1 MFYKQF
7 ILDNGVKTVYISKR
21 DLNISC
27 INVLFKVGA
36 KNESKEHLGISHVLE
51 HMLLKGTKQYGTN
64 QEITSQIEALGGY
77 INAHTTRDTTFYII
91 KINTKYLQKA
101 IDILSD
107 ILLHSL
113 FRKKD
118 LEYEKN
124 VVIEE
129 LMGGLDN
136 PDHVAYDEFSKSI
149 FEGVPLQQDPIGT
162 IDTIRAIT
170 RSSLINYMK
179 KFYTSDNMHIT
190 ISSNLSFKRI
200 EHMIRNSSFKSF
212 APTDLKKHMPF
223 TYIPNDQATVQVV
236 YKSIEQEK
244 MYIGFPI
251 CSATHEDRYVI
262 DLIAAI
268 LTGGMSSRLF
278 IALRETN
285 PLVYYVKA
293 QTEYY
298 QDMGIFYIKTAA
310 KLENILDVDTSPLS
324 HAGSFIQSLFGK
336 QQQQHRKGNKGII
349 SIILDHIR
357 KIKKNT
363 LNKPELSA
371 VKQYIIGAGL
381 LNSEESKTVVEYYK
395 EESVYNYDNIKSI
408 HQLSKIYEKIK
419 ASDIVRVCNTYFSKD
434 KMFVTILG
442 QSSESR
448 VCQCVEEY
456 MDF

>member
-1 MFYKQF
+1 M
-7 ILDNGVKTVYISKR
+7 
-21 DLNISC
+21 
-27 INVLFKVGA
+27 
-36 KNESKEHLGISHVLE
+36 
-51 HMLLKGTKQYGTN
+51 
-64 QEITSQIEALGGY
+64 
-77 INAHTTRDTTFYII
+77 
-91 KINTKYLQKA
+91 QKA

-149 FEGVPLQQDPIGT
+149 FKGVPLQQDPIGT

-212 APTDLKKHMPF
+212 TPTDLKKNMPF

-251 CSATHEDRYVI
+251 CSATHEDRYII
-262 DLIAAI
+262 DLISAI

-357 KIKKNT
+357 KIKKKT
-363 LNKPELSA
+363 LTKPELSA